1 MSESDKIR
9 LDPPTLRWVAGELG
23 KPWGEDPVDE
33 QERGAKRALG
43 IMSDFL
49 VGWAA
54 EAEARQ
60 PLLSDWVR
68 ACEST
73 KLGSFTLGQTKNGLA
88 FFFGEDGHEWIVDF
102 HPDLTMAFIEKV
114 DDCAAYTC
122 ATPVEL
128 TAVLDRLAEEAARGE

>member
-1 MSESDKIR
+1 MSESER
-9 LDPPTLRWVAGELG
+9 LGISESDICRMDPATLRRMRVLLG
-23 KPWGEDPVDE
+23 LPHG
-33 QERGAKRALG
+33 
-43 IMSDFL
+43 
-49 VGWAA
+49 GWLDKLAA
-54 EAEARQ
+54 EAEARP

-114 DDCAAYTC
+114 DDCAAYVC
-122 ATPVEL
+122 ATPAEL
-128 TAVLDRLAEEAARGE
+128 TAALDRLAEEASRD